1 MGPHDSRLAFPSAD
15 VMSGGVDVGTAYVMF
30 ARGVDTQQGAE
41 RKGSSI
47 DWVRICNGDGH
58 YVTRTITPFTDA
70 RN

>member
-1 MGPHDSRLAFPSAD
+1 
-15 VMSGGVDVGTAYVMF
+15 MSGGVDVGTAYVMF